1 MLYKLLIS
9 LYGSSLAGRSAPTDD
24 LIWHFAPSEDLGLFR
39 EYALDALQQAK
50 VYLLDH
56 LAAAYADTLH
66 DAVAEKA
73 AESGLPAM
81 AIFGEVKLPA
91 DVVWVEF
98 DDRELG
104 VARFERASPAAR
116 YYDKPS
122 GTGLRG
128 YLIDDRNQGHLRIT
142 MFHRRE
148 GSRVVDP
155 ICALLVKRTLTGKL
169 NYDDV
174 EVELSR
180 SMVDFCVR
188 SGDTIEKIEA
198 RRTIHQVETGY
209 DLFIPY
215 ALFAMMVSP
224 DLGGIIPTETETFTA
239 KDTKTARK
247 FDKSWILGAQKSH
260 LTIRIGPQAAA
271 HMQERHARLEFE
283 RQAQEARNG
292 PIRHWVAE
300 HERHYRSGKVVLVKG
315 HQRGHAAER
324 NLPTRVIGPKSD
336 AAGFEFPAT
345 VPSNKD

>member
-1 MLYKLLIS
+1 MLYKSLIS

-24 LIWHFAPSEDLGLFR
+24 LVWHFAPSEDLRLFR

-81 AIFGEVKLPA
+81 AILGEVKLPA

-104 VARFERASPAAR
+104 VALFERASPAAR
-116 YYDKPS
+116 YDDKPS

-128 YLIDDRNQGHLRIT
+128 HLIDDRNQGHLRIT

-155 ICALLVKRTLTGKL
+155 ICSLLVKRTTTGKL

-174 EVELSR
+174 EVELNS
-180 SMVDFCVR
+180 SMVDFRVR
-188 SGDTIEKIEA
+188 SGDTMEMING
-198 RRTIHQVETGY
+198 RRTVHHVETGY
-209 DLFIPY
+209 DLFIPC
-215 ALFAMMVSP
+215 ALFAMLVSP

-239 KDTKTARK
+239 KDSKTARK
-247 FDKSWILGAQKSH
+247 FGKSWILGAQKSH

-315 HQRGHAAER
+315 HQRGHAPDP
-324 NLPTRVIGPKSD
+324 NLPTRVMGPKSD